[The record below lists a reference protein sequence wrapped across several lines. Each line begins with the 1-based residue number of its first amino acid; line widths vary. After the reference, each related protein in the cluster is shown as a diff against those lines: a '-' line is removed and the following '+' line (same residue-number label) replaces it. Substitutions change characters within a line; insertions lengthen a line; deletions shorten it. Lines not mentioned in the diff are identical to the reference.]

1 MEVTDYEL
9 FQVAPRWQ
17 FLKLETDTDHVG
29 WGEPILE
36 SRADAVASTVR
47 NLLDEYVVGRDAAPI
62 ERRWQEMYRGE
73 FYRGGGV
80 HMSAIAGIDQA
91 LWDLKGK
98 HLGVPVH
105 ELLGG
110 RARDRVQAY
119 AHVHG
124 DTPEAAAEQAASLVD
139 QGFTTLKCS
148 THMEWEWLDT
158 PAAVA
163 ALRERLETIREAVG
177 DDVDLGVDFHGR
189 PSKSMA
195 KRLVVALEGADPAF
209 YEEPVAPEK
218 HNALESIADRTSV
231 PIATG
236 ERLFERAAFR
246 PLLEAEAVDVVQP
259 DLSHA
264 GGITEVR
271 KIATASATYDAAL
284 APHCPLGPVALAASL
299 QIDACSQNAVLQE
312 QVLNYDEIA
321 GEPVPAY
328 TTDPDV
334 LAVDDEGFLSV
345 PTGAGL
351 GVELDEDRLR
361 AHECDVDW
369 SPPTVHRADGS
380 IAEW

>member
-1 MEVTDYEL
+1 MNIRDYEL

-17 FLKLETDTDHVG
+17 FLRLETDTGRVG

-36 SRADAVASTVR
+36 SRAEAVATTVR
-47 NLLDEYVVGRDAAPI
+47 TLVDEYVLGRDAAPI

-98 HLGVPVH
+98 RVGEPVH

-110 RARDRVQAY
+110 RARDRVRAY

-124 DTPEAAAEQAASLVD
+124 DTAEEAAAEAASLVER
-139 QGFTTLKCS
+139 GFTSLKCS

-158 PAAVA
+158 PAAVET
-163 ALRERLETIREAVG
+163 LRTRLGTVREAVG
-177 DDVDLGVDFHGR
+177 DEVDLAVDFHGR

-195 KRLVVALEGADPAF
+195 KRLVVALEEYDPLF
-209 YEEPVAPEK
+209 FEEPVSPEK
-218 HNALESIADRTSV
+218 GQALRSIADRTSV

-236 ERLFERAAFR
+236 ERLFERAQFR
-246 PLLEAEAVDVVQP
+246 PLLESEAVDVVQP
-259 DLSHA
+259 DPSHA
-264 GGITEVR
+264 GGITELR
-271 KIATASATYDAAL
+271 KIATMSAAYDVAL
-284 APHCPLGPVALAASL
+284 APHCPLGPISLAAAL
-299 QIDACSQNAVLQE
+299 QIDACSQNAILQE
-312 QVLNYDEIA
+312 QVLNYETIA
-321 GEPVPAY
+321 GEPVPEY
-328 TTDPDV
+328 VTDPSA
-334 LAVDDEGFLSV
+334 LAVDDEGFV
-345 PTGAGL
+345 GIPTAPGL

-361 AHECDVDW
+361 EFERDVDW

-380 IAEW
+380 VAEW